1 MDSGRGTIK
10 YYGLKEKLTNSVF
23 FEKIYLML
31 VEFRGE
37 NMISDKV
44 KLTAK
49 DILEKEF
56 KPGMRGYKQ
65 EDVDKFLDLI
75 IKDYETFHQEIE
87 DLQQENLRLKKQV
100 EESNRRTPSPQQQ
113 TGTTNFDILKRLS
126 NLEKHVFGNKL
137 YD

>member
-1 MDSGRGTIK
+1 M
-10 YYGLKEKLTNSVF
+10 F
-23 FEKIYLML
+23 
-31 VEFRGE
+31 
-37 NMISDKV
+37 SDKV

-56 KPGMRGYKQ
+56 KTAMRGYKP
-65 EDVDKFLDLI
+65 EEVDKYLDWV

-87 DLQQENLRLKKQV
+87 ELQQENMRLKKQL
-100 EESNRRTPSPQQQ
+100 EDTTRRPAPAAQ
-113 TGTTNFDILKRLS
+113 TAGTTNFDILKRLS

>member
-1 MDSGRGTIK
+1 
-10 YYGLKEKLTNSVF
+10 
-23 FEKIYLML
+23 
-31 VEFRGE
+31 
-37 NMISDKV
+37 MIADKV

-56 KPGMRGYKQ
+56 KSGMRGYKQ

-87 DLQQENLRLKKQV
+87 DLQQENLRLKKQL
-100 EESNRRTPSPQQQ
+100 EESNRRAPSQQQ

>member
-1 MDSGRGTIK
+1 
-10 YYGLKEKLTNSVF
+10 
-23 FEKIYLML
+23 ML
-31 VEFRGE
+31 
-37 NMISDKV
+37 SDKV

-56 KPGMRGYKQ
+56 KTGVRGYKQ

-87 DLQQENLRLKKQV
+87 ELQQENLRLKKQL
-100 EESNRRTPSPQQQ
+100 EDTSRRPPVSPQPA
-113 TGTTNFDILKRLS
+113 GTTNFDILKRLS